1 MKSWKKTL
9 MSSDNSIIEAM
20 RIIDESSM
28 QIALVVDQ
36 NGHLIGIVTD
46 GDIRRGFL
54 KGIPIDQPVKE
65 IMNREFTTVTFQA
78 GRQEVLSIM
87 RQKTLRQIPVLDD
100 SGCVIDLKIMDDMI
114 QQVDRENEVVLMA
127 GGVGSRLQPLTD
139 DCPKPLLKVGSKPIM
154 EIILDNF
161 IDFGFKKFYISV
173 NYMAEMIVSYFG
185 DGSRWGVQIQYIHED
200 KALGTAGS
208 LGSLPI
214 RPVAP
219 LIVMNADV
227 LTKVNFQHLLD
238 FHNTNKSKATMCV
251 RDYHVQVPFGVVVT
265 EQQRL
270 VSIDEKPTHRFF
282 VNAGIYVLE
291 PEIID
296 LIPKESFLDMN
307 ILFERLITKGWEAV
321 AFPIR
326 EYWMD
331 VGRLDDFE
339 RANGEF
345 VKVFR

>member
-9 MSSDNSIIEAM
+9 MSPDNSIIEAM

-54 KGIPIDQPVKE
+54 KGIPIDQPVRE

-100 SGCVIDLKIMDDMI
+100 SGCVMDLKIMDDMI

-185 DGSRWGVQIQYIHED
+185 DGSRWGVQIQYIQED

-208 LGSLPI
+208 LGSLPM

-307 ILFERLITKGWEAV
+307 ILFERLIAKGWEAV

-345 VKVFR
+345 VKGFR